1 MMWMVVLSCVIFTAY
16 VSAMAMKYGAKEVVS
31 EYAYEGGMTLLTACI
46 GASAALL
53 MPAMIETAPDN
64 WKFLGFLAAA
74 SLVFVAVAPHYKGDE
89 AKLHKTAAKMAGV
102 CAVAWGMATCWEIVA
117 LSLVAYVGILKITD
131 SKLAWFAAELT
142 GMGMVYAVCAYKLMV

>member
-1 MMWMVVLSCVIFTAY
+1 MMWMVILSCVIFTEY
-16 VSAMAMKYGAKEVVS
+16 VIAMTVKYGAKEVVS
-31 EYAYEGGMTLLTACI
+31 EYAYEGGMTLFTACI

-53 MPAMIETAPDN
+53 MPVMIAVAPED

-74 SLVFVAVAPHYKGDE
+74 ALVFVAVAPHYKGDE
-89 AKLHKTAAKMAGV
+89 AKLHKTAAKVAGV

-131 SKLAWFAAELT
+131 SKLAWLAAELA
-142 GMGMVYAVCAYKLMV
+142 GMGMVYGVCVYKLMV